1 MYMYLVLFLDEIGG
15 NLRLSDYYS
24 AAPLRQGLGLHFG
37 ILEFLFIVGGVA
49 KFVRQG
55 TTAGRSLIPFKRF

>member
-24 AAPLRQGLGLHFG
+24 AAPLVHKFKQKMGVLNVFAK
-37 ILEFLFIVGGVA
+37 IMEFYIGAYIWTGH
-49 KFVRQG
+49 
-55 TTAGRSLIPFKRF
+55 